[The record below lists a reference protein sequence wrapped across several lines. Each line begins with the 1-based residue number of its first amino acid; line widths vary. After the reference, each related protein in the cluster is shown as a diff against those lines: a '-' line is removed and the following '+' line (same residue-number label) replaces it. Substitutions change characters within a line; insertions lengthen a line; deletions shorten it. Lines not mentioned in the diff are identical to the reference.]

1 MIFVNK
7 IENRIT
13 IKIKTGYY
21 LEVLMPE
28 TMKLLGSKSRYNK
41 SMITKDNNG
50 EDVPHLEIIFKK

>member
-28 TMKLLGSKSRYNK
+28 TMKFLGSKTRYNK